1 VETAFDEMTK
11 GRAEAVVL
19 LMSPAFNAQTKK
31 LADLANMHKLPTVY
45 EFRGFAAAGGLMSYG
60 ADFADVYRRA
70 AKYVDRL
77 LKGANVSD
85 LPVEGPSG
93 LELVVN
99 LKTAKE
105 LGLTVPQSVLRQ
117 AREVIQ

>member
-1 VETAFDEMTK
+1 
-11 GRAEAVVL
+11 
-19 LMSPAFNAQTKK
+19 
-31 LADLANMHKLPTVY
+31 
-45 EFRGFAAAGGLMSYG
+45 MSYG
-60 ADFADVYRRA
+60 ADFGDVYRRA

-77 LKGANVSD
+77 LKGANPSD

-117 AREVIQ
+117 AREVLH